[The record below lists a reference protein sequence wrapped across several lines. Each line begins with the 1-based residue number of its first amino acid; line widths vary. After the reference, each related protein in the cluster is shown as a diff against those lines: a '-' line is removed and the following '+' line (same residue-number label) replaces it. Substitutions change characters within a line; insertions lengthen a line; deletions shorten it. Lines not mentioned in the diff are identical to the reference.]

1 MRTNVL
7 ILIIVLAFSAA
18 CSDDQNPVMT
28 NQSATSSNSLVKQAV
43 ERSLTGT
50 LTGLGQ
56 TSSSSVIGVIGGW
69 PLLALHA
76 SATGSGTFT
85 HLGLSVGTATYD
97 VSWQTPGISQSGTI
111 VGDMTLTAAN
121 SDELY
126 LDVSCT
132 YTASSTTYPTTL
144 NVTGSYTITGGTGRF
159 EGATGTGTIT
169 GTQLLSSYQEVAHV
183 TTLTFNGKIV
193 Y

>member
-50 LTGLGQ
+50 LTGLGE
-56 TSSSSVIGVIGGW
+56 TSTIDYSGYPVLV
-69 PLLALHA
+69 LHA
-76 SATGSGTFT
+76 GATGSGTFT

-97 VSWQTPGISQSGTI
+97 VSWQLPSVSQSGTI
-111 VGDMTLTAAN
+111 VGDMTLAAAN

-132 YTASSTTYPTTL
+132 YTASSTEYPSTL

-169 GTQLLSSYQEVAHV
+169 GTQLLASATEEAHV
-183 TTLTFNGKIV
+183 TTLTFNGKVV